1 MLHSRSEKKLSK
13 NPFEGLKD
21 NQNLEKDE
29 KVLIKENTKLKKEIL
44 KLKGIINKMIEE
56 REFYLCKIQEKDR
69 TFLSGNELKMIE
81 KEKSENA
88 QKINELKKELENKN
102 NENNSL
108 SQEIEKL
115 KSDSANMSKMYET
128 LLSKMDKFITACN
141 MLNK

>member
-13 NPFEGLKD
+13 NPFEDLKD

-102 NENNSL
+102 NENNIL

>member
-13 NPFEGLKD
+13 NPFEDLKD

-29 KVLIKENTKLKKEIL
+29 KILIKENTKLKKEIL

-102 NENNSL
+102 NENNIL